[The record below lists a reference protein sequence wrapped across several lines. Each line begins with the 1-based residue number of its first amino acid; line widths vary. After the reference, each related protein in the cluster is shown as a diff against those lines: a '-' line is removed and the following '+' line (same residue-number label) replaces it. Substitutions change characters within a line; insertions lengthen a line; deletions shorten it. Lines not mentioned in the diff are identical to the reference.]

1 MYKNRKRYDKNGYVV
16 VEYPEHP
23 KAFDTGTGFNGVYE
37 HVLMAEEEVVNRLLR
52 PGEVVHH
59 LDLNRSNNSPDNLLV
74 LDGSQHN
81 KLHSW
86 LDKNEIIPTKIYQER
101 QALGC
106 IRCGICEKPV
116 RNGYKYCS
124 ADCHAVANED
134 KKRYTHPSKEEL
146 EKLVWSKPTTQVA
159 KDFGVSD
166 KAIEKLCKKLDV
178 EKPPRGYWAKIE
190 EGYLITKL
198 DF

>member
-1 MYKNRKRYDKNGYVV
+1 M
-16 VEYPEHP
+16 
-23 KAFDTGTGFNGVYE
+23 
-37 HVLMAEEEVVNRLLR
+37 
-52 PGEVVHH
+52 
-59 LDLNRSNNSPDNLLV
+59 
-74 LDGSQHN
+74 
-81 KLHSW
+81 
-86 LDKNEIIPTKIYQER
+86 
-101 QALGC
+101 
-106 IRCGICEKPV
+106 
-116 RNGYKYCS
+116 
-124 ADCHAVANED
+124 ANED